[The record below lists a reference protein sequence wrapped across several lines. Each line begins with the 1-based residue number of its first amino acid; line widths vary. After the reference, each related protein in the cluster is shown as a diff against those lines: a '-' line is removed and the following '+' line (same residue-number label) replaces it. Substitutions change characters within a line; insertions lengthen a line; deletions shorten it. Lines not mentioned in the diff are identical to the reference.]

1 MGNFRAF
8 GAEELSKIMKRP
20 LMVHSV
26 PTGLKGYRGEVEF
39 RPCVDGEMRFRNSY
53 GAAHAPRPKG
63 MERMPYHFG
72 SHKLSSLEHPLF
84 NQVCTDESLVIAF
97 IEINENKV

>member
-8 GAEELSKIMKRP
+8 GAEELSKIMIRP
-20 LMVHSV
+20 LMVHPV
-26 PTGLKGYRGEVEF
+26 PTGLKGYRGEIEF

-53 GAAHAPRPKG
+53 GAAHPPRPKG
-63 MERMPYHFG
+63 MKGMPYHFG

-84 NQVCTDESLVIAF
+84 NHVCIDKSLVIAF
-97 IEINENKV
+97 VEINENKV